1 VSRPG
6 PVLPTVHLNGTSA
19 EALAEALTVALE
31 KLWEAQQALQD
42 AAPNGRDYYPQ
53 GPALAQLAQEQH
65 RQRAEALQDIRT
77 DLATVLD
84 SVLDQQQ
91 RRQR

>member
-1 VSRPG
+1 VNRPAV
-6 PVLPTVHLNGTSA
+6 VLPVIHLNGTSA
-19 EALAEALTVALE
+19 DDLANALVVALE
-31 KLWEAQQALQD
+31 KLWEAQQAL
-42 AAPNGRDYYPQ
+42 ANAGPNARDYYPL
-53 GPALAQLAQEQH
+53 GPSVVQLALEQ
-65 RQRAEALQDIRT
+65 QRVREEQLQDIRT

>member
-1 VSRPG
+1 VTRP
-6 PVLPTVHLNGTSA
+6 PVVLPTIHMNGTSA
-19 EALAEALTVALE
+19 EALADALVVALE
-31 KLWEAQQALQD
+31 KLWEAQKAL
-42 AAPNGRDYYPQ
+42 AEAGPNARDYYPQ
-53 GPALAQLAQEQH
+53 GPAVTQLALEQH
-65 RQRAEALQDIRT
+65 RKREEQLQDIRT